1 MAVSSV
7 ALGADLIFA
16 EECLEAGV
24 PWRCLLPFS
33 KDELRKDGYTDAEWA
48 RAEAC
53 VARAQRVE
61 ELRAETPADADE
73 RNAAYL
79 ECGRR
84 TVEAADVMMLLWNG
98 KSSAGPGG
106 TGDVW
111 AYARSLRK
119 SVWHYNTET
128 GEILRT
134 G

>member
-24 PWRCLLPFS
+24 AWRCLLPFS
-33 KDELRKDGYTDAEWA
+33 REELRKDGYTAAEWA

-53 VARAQRVE
+53 LARAQRVE
-61 ELRAETPADADE
+61 VVVSETPLDAEE
-73 RNAAYL
+73 RSAAYL

-98 KSSAGPGG
+98 KRAAGPGG
-106 TGDVW
+106 AGDVW